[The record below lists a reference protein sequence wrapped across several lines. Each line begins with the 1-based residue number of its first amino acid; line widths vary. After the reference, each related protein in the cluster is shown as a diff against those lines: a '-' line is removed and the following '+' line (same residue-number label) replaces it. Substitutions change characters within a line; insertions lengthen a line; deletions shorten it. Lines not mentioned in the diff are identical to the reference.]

1 MSTFRN
7 WRLNDLL
14 NDFRRQTVIKG
25 TFHLEEIVVESVE
38 KSSIKKKC
46 FVVTPIGSNDSPTR
60 RATDGLINSVIKPTL
75 QAAGFEVFVAH
86 EIAAP
91 GSITKQVIEHL
102 LYDDL
107 VIANLT
113 GLNPNVMYELAVRH
127 AVRIPIVTL
136 AEESTTLPFDISD
149 ERTIFFT
156 NDMEGVRE
164 LRPRLEAAIME
175 AVKESE
181 PDNPIY
187 RVAEARI
194 MREVV
199 AKGDTEK
206 YILSRLDRIENSLSR
221 LDSHNRRGSSSS
233 VSLLNKI
240 LTLLGSHETGMGA
253 SEMLWTLEGVSAQ
266 QLAVAME
273 RLLQDNVVEWMDGKY
288 KLCKLAGETIE
299 NGAN

>member
-1 MSTFRN
+1 M
-7 WRLNDLL
+7 
-14 NDFRRQTVIKG
+14 
-25 TFHLEEIVVESVE
+25 VEGVE
-38 KSSIKKKC
+38 KSSAKKKC
-46 FVVTPIGSNDSPTR
+46 FVVTPIGSNDSPIR

-75 QAAGFEVFVAH
+75 EAVGFEVFVAH

-127 AVRIPIVTL
+127 AARIPIVTL
-136 AEESTTLPFDISD
+136 AEQSTTLPFDISD

-164 LRPRLEAAIME
+164 LRPHLEAAIKE
-175 AVKESE
+175 AMKEAE

-199 AKGDTEK
+199 AKGDTER
-206 YILSRLDRIENSLSR
+206 YILTRLDSIENSLSR
-221 LDSHNRRGSSSS
+221 LNSQSNRRDPTT
-233 VSLLNKI
+233 
-240 LTLLGSHETGMGA
+240 LTLLNQIILLLGA
-253 SEMLWTLEGVSAQ
+253 NEAGLKPSQMLSLLGVEGSAQ
-266 QLAVAME
+266 FRDAIV
-273 RLLQDNVVEWMDGKY
+273 RLVKDNVVERSDDGAY
-288 KLCKLAGETIE
+288 RLHRGVESTVEQQDYDDL
-299 NGAN
+299 